1 MEQKPLA
8 TEIVN
13 DMQNKIDYI
22 LLECDSLILDL
33 GKAHFILSELLE
45 MVDKEPNSKE
55 EILFFAN
62 NQLRISSYTEIA
74 FDYVSLV
81 KSDLQ
86 DMIIRAERTEPEGGR
101 GNNKEED

>member
-1 MEQKPLA
+1 METQPLA
-8 TEIVN
+8 TEVIS
-13 DMQNKIDYI
+13 DMQNKIDCI

-33 GKAHFILSELLE
+33 EKAHFILSELLE

-74 FDYVSLV
+74 FDYVSRV
-81 KSDLQ
+81 RSDLQ
-86 DMIIRAERTEPEGGR
+86 DMIIRAERAEPEGGEN
-101 GNNKEED
+101 GKEED